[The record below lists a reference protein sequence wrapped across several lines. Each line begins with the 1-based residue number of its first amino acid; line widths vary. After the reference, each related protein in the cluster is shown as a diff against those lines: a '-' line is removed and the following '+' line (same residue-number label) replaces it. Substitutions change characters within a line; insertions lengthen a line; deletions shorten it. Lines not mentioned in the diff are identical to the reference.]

1 MNTSPDK
8 PSSFPAQTSLLQRSR
23 LRIVV
28 RVLLVCLL
36 VIGLA
41 PFSLTATQQAYAA
54 TTHTVTYD
62 ADGGSGISLPEQT
75 TQHTGDMIAIYDGT
89 GLART
94 GDTFT
99 FWKATWSDGVE
110 QEVTLGEVIALRDA
124 DLTLT
129 AQYAGAALSKNS
141 TTEGTLPVIA
151 RGWCVTSV
159 GGVGSAN
166 VATITFTD
174 TAPVTYAKKW
184 DVPSS
189 TVDAYAVDNG
199 SGLYDVYLVSPEVIQ
214 EPWTVIACFL
224 IFPRRS
230 QSTSTT
236 ILIRLT

>member
-1 MNTSPDK
+1 MNTSQGK
-8 PSSFPAQTSLLQRSR
+8 PNSFPAPNPVVQQPR
-23 LRIVV
+23 LSAVV
-28 RVLLVCLL
+28 RILLSCLL

-54 TTHTVTYD
+54 TTHTITYD
-62 ADGGSGISLPEQT
+62 ADGGSGIDLPVKA
-75 TQHTGDMIAIYDGT
+75 TQRTGDMIAIYDGT

-129 AQYAGAALSKNS
+129 AQYAGATLSKDS

-151 RGWCVTSV
+151 SGWCSSSV

-174 TAPVTYAKKW
+174 VAPATYTAKW

-199 SGLYDVYLVSPEVIQ
+199 SSLYDVYLVSPEVIQ
-214 EPWTVIACFL
+214 GAAAHSVSLA
-224 IFPRRS
+224 S
-230 QSTSTT
+230 STSF
-236 ILIRLT
+236 LSP